1 MSRIG
6 AALAPLAATPD
17 DEVAAAASAAAWSRS
32 LGGGTFATLAA
43 TPEDEEVTAAAS
55 AESCARAE
63 CGIRNMR
70 NRAKLAFHI
79 FGIEVPVSV
88 PLFPTITVHGDL
100 SYTSKPNSPRGTQAA

>member
-32 LGGGTFATLAA
+32 LAGDTFATLAA

-79 FGIEVPVSV
+79 FGIEVPVKCNT
-88 PLFPTITVHGDL
+88 FPAVTLHGNP
-100 SYTSKPNSPRGTQAA
+100 S